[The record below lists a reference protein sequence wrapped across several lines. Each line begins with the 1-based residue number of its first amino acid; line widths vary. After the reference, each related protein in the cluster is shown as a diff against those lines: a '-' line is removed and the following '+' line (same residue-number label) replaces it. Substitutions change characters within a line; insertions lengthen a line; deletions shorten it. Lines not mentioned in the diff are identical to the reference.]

1 MCPFFFI
8 YNMKKI
14 ISKKE
19 YEEKIN
25 RFKNKYPTIMS
36 KNWLFLTRLIIGIV
50 GLCVTRL
57 ALMSLVT

>member
-1 MCPFFFI
+1 
-8 YNMKKI
+8 MKKI